1 MIDQAL
7 VKRKLHLNQ
16 QELKW
21 LEAFAPLTID
31 AVAKDPGKYAACE
44 RFLERLISR
53 AIAINQHILADRGE
67 VTLNVLRYRDTF
79 LRLADLGVYPREFAE
94 QIAPSAGLRNA
105 LVHDYNNLDPKML
118 EKSIKEAITEY
129 NDYAKYVL
137 AFIEKEK

>member
-67 VTLNVLRYRDTF
+67 VTLNVLRYPVGGDAGDPNARARYIVEWA
-79 LRLADLGVYPREFAE
+79 LERLATSLAKDIQGAR
-94 QIAPSAGLRNA
+94 
-105 LVHDYNNLDPKML
+105 LVVVGGG
-118 EKSIKEAITEY
+118 ETTASEEAAHQE
-129 NDYAKYVL
+129 
-137 AFIEKEK
+137 

>member
-21 LEAFAPLTID
+21 LEEFAPLTID

-53 AIAINQHILADRGE
+53 AIAINQHILADRGD

-94 QIAPSAGLRNA
+94 RIAPSAGLRNA
-105 LVHDYNNLDPKML
+105 LVHDYNNLDPAIL
-118 EKSIKEAITEY
+118 RKSIREAIREF
-129 NDYAKYVL
+129 NQYAAYIL
-137 AFIEKEK
+137 AFLARQP